1 MLDVTPARPA
11 LRLFLSPHLD
21 DAVFSCGELIASSPS
36 PVVATVFAGRPPVG
50 LPHTRWDAECGFR
63 PGDDVVG
70 ARRAED
76 REALDLLRAHPVWLD
91 HCDDQ
96 YRCSPQPQVLI
107 DSLAELIAEHAPDA
121 VFFPLG
127 LFHADHRRTSDAAL
141 ALVARFR
148 DVRWYAYE
156 DAIYRRIPLVARRR
170 VATLR
175 RRGFALQRARFD
187 AAPSAHARK
196 GASAACYHSQLV
208 GLKRRPGHRDIAA
221 AEGYWQLTAARTR

>member
-1 MLDVTPARPA
+1 MLDVTAAGPA

-50 LPHTRWDAECGFR
+50 SPHTRWDAECGFR

-70 ARRAED
+70 ARRTED
-76 REALDLLRAHPVWLD
+76 REALDRLRARPVWLD

-96 YRCSPQPQVLI
+96 YRCGPAPQALV
-107 DSLAELIAEHAPDA
+107 DSLTELIEQHHPGA

-141 ALVARFR
+141 ALVTRFR

-156 DAIYRRIPLVARRR
+156 DAIYRRIPLLSRRR
-170 VATLR
+170 VTALR
-175 RRGFALQRARFD
+175 KHGFALQRVRFD
-187 AAPSAHARK
+187 ADPSAHAQKR
-196 GASAACYHSQLV
+196 ASAACYRSQLV

-221 AEGYWQLTAARTR
+221 AEAYWELTAKRVP